1 MNQGIEAEMQS
12 RRERTTPVKKT
23 NDLIKEDRKE
33 GRMEGRNGRK
43 KRSSKKDRKRGK
55 RPASLEIT
63 EDWAVIMLKSSLP
76 FRALLQH
83 LPAELRPLLA
93 KESQRRQ
100 FLYGKK
106 TSNKLTPT

>member
-12 RRERTTPVKKT
+12 RQERTTPVKKT
-23 NDLIKEDRKE
+23 NDLIKEDRK
-33 GRMEGRNGRK
+33 EGRNGRK